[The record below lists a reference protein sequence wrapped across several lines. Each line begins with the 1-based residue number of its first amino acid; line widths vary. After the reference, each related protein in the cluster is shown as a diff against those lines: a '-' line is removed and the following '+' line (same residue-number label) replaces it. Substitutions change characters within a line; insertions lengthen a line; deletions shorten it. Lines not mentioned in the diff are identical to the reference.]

1 MWRINP
7 YDKYT
12 RKFNKLDSIQ
22 RRVEYAVDDIKSRDD
37 PLSAG
42 VRKAGPVEGVYP
54 VWSYEIGTQ
63 YRLIYNI
70 AADEINI
77 INLITVGTRKD
88 VFNIFYSHVV

>member
-42 VRKAGPVEGVYP
+42 VRKA
-54 VWSYEIGTQ
+54 
-63 YRLIYNI
+63 
-70 AADEINI
+70 
-77 INLITVGTRKD
+77 
-88 VFNIFYSHVV
+88 